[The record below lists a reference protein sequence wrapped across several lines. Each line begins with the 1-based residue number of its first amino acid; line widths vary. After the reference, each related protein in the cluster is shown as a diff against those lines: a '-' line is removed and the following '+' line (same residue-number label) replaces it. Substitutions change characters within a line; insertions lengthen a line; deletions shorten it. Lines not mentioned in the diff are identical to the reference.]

1 MLEDLDFKNE
11 KAVKDALERWQADD
25 LFEAAIDVRDLYLLR
40 NAVKAVE
47 KQKASELLKAK
58 DNPEK
63 WLEIYRVDQKL
74 DRKLSEVDAAFRV
87 TDTNEQILFDVLTS
101 LVIVTVLHEQ
111 IDIDP
116 EYDGLDVASILEKAT
131 PVDEVIDTEVEKDE
145 DYKQSLEKAT
155 LKDLQKVHARL
166 AGVLTK
172 FNNAYTLKRADYKI
186 ETVKMPTAN
195 SIGRMLFPSLFAN
208 ATKKIISKT
217 PCGKG
222 RGDWVETPT
231 SYILAR
237 TCDMLQEIK
246 GRLSMEIQ
254 DREDQDA
261 AIKRRKM
268 IKKKIKETIFFWKN
282 KKDAS

>member
-1 MLEDLDFKNE
+1 MLENLDFKNE

-25 LFEAAIDVRDLYLLR
+25 LFEAAVDVRDLYLLR

-47 KQKASELLKAK
+47 KQKANELLKSK

-101 LVIVTVLHEQ
+101 LVIITVLHEQ

-116 EYDGLDVASILEKAT
+116 EYDGLDVSSIMENAK

-145 DYKQSLEKAT
+145 DYKLSLEKAS

-166 AGVLTK
+166 ASILTK

-186 ETVKMPTAN
+186 ETVKMPTAT
-195 SIGRMLFPSLFAN
+195 SVGRMLFPSLFGN
-208 ATKKIISKT
+208 STKKITSKT

-231 SYILAR
+231 SYVLAR

-268 IKKKIKETIFFWKN
+268 IKKKIKETILFWK
-282 KKDAS
+282 KKDA